1 MQLEIVD
8 DFSGNCTFF
17 LSQKPP
23 LHHGPMTWLANVVVV
38 TFMHLPVVVPVSDSN
53 VQLIDLSVMTNPST
67 ELVKNVS
74 PLPTVHCD
82 DDDDDDDDVKGCG
95 ADPDVVV
102 VETVVATATS
112 NVTATAKP
120 INPMPTTDGH
130 EEGVRFSSPGP
141 GSNGVPSSTVRSI
154 S

>member
-1 MQLEIVD
+1 
-8 DFSGNCTFF
+8 
-17 LSQKPP
+17 
-23 LHHGPMTWLANVVVV
+23 
-38 TFMHLPVVVPVSDSN
+38 
-53 VQLIDLSVMTNPST
+53 MTNPST

-74 PLPTVHCD
+74 PLPTVHC
-82 DDDDDDDDVKGCG
+82 DDDDVKGCG

-120 INPMPTTDGH
+120 INPRPTTDGH
-130 EEGVRFSSPGP
+130 EEDVRVPSSGP
-141 GSNGVPSSTVRSI
+141 GINGVPSSTVRSI